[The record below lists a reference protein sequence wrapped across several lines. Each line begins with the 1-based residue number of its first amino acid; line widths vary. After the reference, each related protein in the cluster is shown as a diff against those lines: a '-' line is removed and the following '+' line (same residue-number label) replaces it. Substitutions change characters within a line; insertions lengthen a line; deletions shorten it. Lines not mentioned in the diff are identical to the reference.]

1 MIRILTIVFA
11 LAGIVGFFLSVA
23 SMNRPEPPR
32 RPVVEPVSPSFER
45 SVGGTGLVEANG
57 ENVKVAAIISG
68 VVAHIPVRAGD
79 AVRRGDVLFQTEAG
93 VQEAAVATA
102 ETELISLKAG
112 VEEALQ
118 MMNEKADLAAR
129 MGRLRARDVNSE
141 EESVQADLQLASAK
155 ARYNRALA
163 DLAHGESQLVE
174 ARAALERTF
183 VRAPRDAK
191 VLRVNIREGEFAQP
205 FNNDAAIV
213 IGNTD
218 RLQVRVDIDEDNAA
232 RIRPDARAVAFTRGP
247 GAVGIPLDFAG
258 IEPLVVAK
266 ESLSGERQERVDT
279 RVLQII
285 YTFAPP
291 PFPVHVGQ
299 VLDVSIE
306 DTSAAPHA
314 HSPANPEAQK

>member
-1 MIRILTIVFA
+1 MIRIFTIVFA
-11 LAGIVGFFLSVA
+11 LLGIIGFFLSVA

-32 RPVVEPVSPSFER
+32 RPVVEPVLSPFER

-68 VVAHIPVRAGD
+68 VVAHIPVRAGET
-79 AVRRGDVLFQTEAG
+79 VRRGDVLFQTEAG
-93 VQEAAVATA
+93 VQEAVVATA
-102 ETELISLKAG
+102 EAELVSLKAS

-129 MGRLRARDVNSE
+129 MVRLRARDVNSE

-155 ARYNRALA
+155 ARYNRAIA

-174 ARAALERTF
+174 ARAELERTF
-183 VRAPRDAK
+183 VRSPRDAK

-205 FNNDAAIV
+205 FNSDAAMV
-213 IGNTD
+213 IGDTD
-218 RLQVRVDIDEDNAA
+218 RLQLRVDIDEDNAT

-247 GAVGIPLDFAG
+247 SAAAIPLDFASV
-258 IEPLVVAK
+258 EPLVVPK

-279 RVLQII
+279 RVLQVI
-285 YTFAPP
+285 YTLAQP

-306 DTSAAPHA
+306 DTSTAPSA
-314 HSPANPEAQK
+314 NSSANPEAQK

>member
-11 LAGIVGFFLSVA
+11 LLGIIGFVFAVS

-32 RPVVEPVSPSFER
+32 KPFVEPVSSPFKR
-45 SVGGTGLVEANG
+45 SVGGTGLVEAHG

-68 VVAHIPVRAGD
+68 VVAHIPVQTGD
-79 AVRRGDVLFQTEAG
+79 TVRRGDVLFQTEAG

-102 ETELISLKAG
+102 EAELISLKAG

-141 EESVQADLQLASAK
+141 EDSVQADLQLASAK
-155 ARYNRALA
+155 ARYSRAIA
-163 DLAHGESQLVE
+163 DLAHGEAKLVE
-174 ARAALERTF
+174 ARAEFERTF
-183 VRAPRDAK
+183 VRAPRDAR

-205 FNNDAAIV
+205 FNSDAAMV
-213 IGNTD
+213 IGDTD

-232 RIRPDARAVAFTRGP
+232 RIRPDARAVAFTRGS
-247 GAVGIPLDFAG
+247 GMVSIPLDFARV
-258 IEPLVVAK
+258 EPLVVPK

-279 RVLQII
+279 RVLQVI
-285 YTFAPP
+285 YTFPQQQC
-291 PFPVHVGQ
+291 PVHVGQ

-306 DTSAAPHA
+306 DTGAAPLSDSHA
-314 HSPANPEAQK
+314 NSEAQK

>member
-1 MIRILTIVFA
+1 MIRIFTIVFA
-11 LAGIVGFFLSVA
+11 LLGIIGFFLSVA

-32 RPVVEPVSPSFER
+32 RPVVEPVLSPFER

-68 VVAHIPVRAGD
+68 VVAHIPVRAGET
-79 AVRRGDVLFQTEAG
+79 VRRGDVLFQTEAG
-93 VQEAAVATA
+93 VQEAVVATA
-102 ETELISLKAG
+102 EAELVSLKAS

-118 MMNEKADLAAR
+118 MMNVMADLAAR
-129 MGRLRARDVNSE
+129 MVRLRERDVNSE

-155 ARYNRALA
+155 ARYNRAIA

-174 ARAALERTF
+174 ARAELERTF
-183 VRAPRDAK
+183 VRSPRDAK

-205 FNNDAAIV
+205 FNSDAAMV
-213 IGNTD
+213 IGDTD

-247 GAVGIPLDFAG
+247 SAVAIPLYFAG
-258 IEPLVVAK
+258 VEPLVVPK

-279 RVLQII
+279 RVLQVI
-285 YTFAPP
+285 YTLAQP

-306 DTSAAPHA
+306 DTSTAPSA
-314 HSPANPEAQK
+314 NSSANPEAQK